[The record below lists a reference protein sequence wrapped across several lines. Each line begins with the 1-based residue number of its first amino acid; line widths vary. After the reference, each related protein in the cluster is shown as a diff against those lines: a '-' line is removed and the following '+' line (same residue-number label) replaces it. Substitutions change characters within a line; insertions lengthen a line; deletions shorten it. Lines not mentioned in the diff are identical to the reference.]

1 MVIRIFIQLLRLR
14 GYLSKGDFA
23 MNNRERLMEIMVD
36 KELDRREIAEMLKT
50 KRDEVDHW
58 LLSNESKNHREV
70 PDMAI
75 ELLELKLGLKEQDIS

>member
-1 MVIRIFIQLLRLR
+1 
-14 GYLSKGDFA
+14 

-36 KELDRREIAEMLKT
+36 HELDRRELAELLKV

-58 LLSNESKNHREV
+58 LLPNEGRNHEEV

-75 ELLELKLGLKEQDIS
+75 ELLELKLGLKE